1 MSTIDK
7 IKKLRETTAAGVMD
21 CRKALE
27 EAGGDFDRA
36 VAVLQEQGI
45 ARAAKKATRAT
56 REGLVEP
63 YVHSGGKIGSLVKL
77 SCETDFV
84 ARTDEFKT
92 LAHEVAMQVAAT
104 APQSLDDLLEQPYIR
119 DPSKTIK
126 DLLVE
131 VVAKLGENIK
141 VDSFARFEVGL

>member
-1 MSTIDK
+1 M
-7 IKKLRETTAAGVMD
+7 A

-27 EAGGDFDRA
+27 DTGGDFDKA

-45 ARAAKKATRAT
+45 ARAAKRAT
-56 REGLVEP
+56 RDTREGIVEP
-63 YVHSGGKIGSLVKL
+63 YVHPGGKIGSLVKL

-104 APQSLDDLLEQPYIR
+104 APQVMDDLLEQPYIR

-141 VDSFARFEVGL
+141 VESFARFEVGT

>member
-1 MSTIDK
+1 
-7 IKKLRETTAAGVMD
+7 MD

-27 EAGGDFDRA
+27 EADGDFDRA

-45 ARAAKKATRAT
+45 ARAAKKATRVT
-56 REGLVEP
+56 QEGIVEP